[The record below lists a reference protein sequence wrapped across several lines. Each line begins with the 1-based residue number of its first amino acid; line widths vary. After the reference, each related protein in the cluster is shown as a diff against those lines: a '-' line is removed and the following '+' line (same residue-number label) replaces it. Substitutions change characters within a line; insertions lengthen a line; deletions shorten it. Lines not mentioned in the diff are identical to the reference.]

1 MMYVFQELKLARLD
15 IMFYLSKQINH
26 TFKSAKFLSYF
37 YHTIICLTEACS
49 QVSEKVTRISSFY
62 SEFK

>member
-1 MMYVFQELKLARLD
+1 MMYLFQELKPAGLD
-15 IMFYLSKQINH
+15 TTFSLSKQINH
-26 TFKSAKFLSYF
+26 TFKCGKFFHF
-37 YHTIICLTEACS
+37 YHTTICLTEACS